1 MAFQKFIHADEL
13 YVRLGRLLDELDAKL
28 DRALYA
34 KGKVRLFQTRLK
46 WQQWVYA
53 LQMARLRELRTQW
66 DKMAA

>member
-34 KGKVRLFQTRLK
+34 KGKVQLFRTRLK

-53 LQMARLRELRTQW
+53 LQMNRLRELRTQW

>member
-34 KGKVRLFQTRLK
+34 KGKVQLFRTRLK

-53 LQMARLRELRTQW
+53 LQMNRLRELRAQW

>member
-1 MAFQKFIHADEL
+1 MAFQKFIHNDPL
-13 YVRLGRLLDELDAKL
+13 YARLGRLLDELDAKL

-34 KGKVRLFQTRLK
+34 KGKVQLFRTRLK

-53 LQMARLRELRTQW
+53 LQMNRLRELRTQW

>member
-1 MAFQKFIHADEL
+1 MAFKNFIDNDPL

-34 KGKVRLFQTRLK
+34 KGKVQLFRTRLK

-53 LQMARLRELRTQW
+53 LQVSRLRELRVQW

>member
-1 MAFQKFIHADEL
+1 MAFQKFIHTDTL

-46 WQQWVYA
+46 WQQWVYE
-53 LQMARLRELRTQW
+53 LQMNRLRELRTQW

>member
-1 MAFQKFIHADEL
+1 MAFQKYIHNDPL
-13 YVRLGRLLDELDAKL
+13 YVRLGSLLDELDAKL
-28 DRALYA
+28 DRALYS

-53 LQMARLRELRTQW
+53 LQMGRLCELRTQW

>member
-1 MAFQKFIHADEL
+1 MAFQKFIHTDAL

-46 WQQWVYA
+46 WQQWVYE
-53 LQMARLRELRTQW
+53 LQMNRLRELRTQW

>member
-1 MAFQKFIHADEL
+1 MAFKNFIDNDPL
-13 YVRLGRLLDELDAKL
+13 YVRLGRLLDELDTKL

-34 KGKVRLFQTRLK
+34 KGKVQLFRTRLK

-53 LQMARLRELRTQW
+53 LQVSRLRELRVQW

>member
-1 MAFQKFIHADEL
+1 MAFQKFIHTDAL
-13 YVRLGRLLDELDAKL
+13 YVRLGSLLDELDAKL

-46 WQQWVYA
+46 WQQWVYE
-53 LQMARLRELRTQW
+53 LQMNRLRELRTQW

>member
-34 KGKVRLFQTRLK
+34 KGKVQLFRTRLK
-46 WQQWVYA
+46 WQQWCYA
-53 LQMARLRELRTQW
+53 LQVNRLKELQAQW

>member
-1 MAFQKFIHADEL
+1 MAFMNFIHNDPL
-13 YVRLGRLLDELDAKL
+13 YARLGRLLDELDAKL

-34 KGKVRLFQTRLK
+34 RGKVRLFQTRLK

-53 LQMARLRELRTQW
+53 LQMDRMRELRTQW

>member
-46 WQQWVYA
+46 WQQWVYE
-53 LQMARLRELRTQW
+53 LQMNRLRELRTQW